1 MTSNFKVL
9 KQDKV
14 CLFFNGTLHHY
25 TVTVGMYELQS
36 ETESV
41 AQHDLLTP
49 TFYGHFFLLLM

>member
-1 MTSNFKVL
+1 MKIFY
-9 KQDKV
+9 
-14 CLFFNGTLHHY
+14 LFLNGTLLHY

-49 TFYGHFFLLLM
+49 TFYGLILFLSL